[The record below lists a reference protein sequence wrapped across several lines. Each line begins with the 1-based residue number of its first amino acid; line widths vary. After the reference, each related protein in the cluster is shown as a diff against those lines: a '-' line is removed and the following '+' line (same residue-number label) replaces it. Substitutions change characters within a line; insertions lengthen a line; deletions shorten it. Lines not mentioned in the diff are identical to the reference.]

1 MSKTEW
7 TIEDIRK
14 VSDGLEGRPPQE
26 ALQWVADNFER
37 SEFAL
42 ACSLAELVLLDM
54 LVKIRKDA
62 RIFVIDTG
70 LLFKETYA
78 LKEKAEKRYGISLEV
93 YSSPVSLE
101 RMEEEHGPELWK
113 TDPDRCCAIRKVIP
127 LKEALSGLKVWITG
141 IRREQAPTR
150 ADVPIVG
157 WDDKYG
163 LIKVNPLA
171 GWTRK
176 QVWDYICANDVPYN
190 ELLDKGYP
198 SIGCEKCTQK
208 AKSGE
213 DPRSGRWAG
222 FEKTECGLHK

>member
-7 TIEDIRK
+7 TREELRK

-150 ADVPIVG
+150 ADAPIVG
-157 WDDKYG
+157 WDGKYG

-208 AKSGE
+208 AKPGE
-213 DPRSGRWAG
+213 DPRSGRWTG

>member
-1 MSKTEW
+1 MNKEW
-7 TIEDIRK
+7 SLEELKR
-14 VSDGLEGRPPQE
+14 VSDSLEGRPPQE
-26 ALQWVADNFER
+26 ALGWVVANFARED
-37 SEFAL
+37 FAL
-42 ACSLAELVLLDM
+42 ACSLGELVLLDM

-78 LKEKAEKRYGISLEV
+78 LKEKVEKKYGIRLEV
-93 YSSPVSLE
+93 FSSPVSLE
-101 RMEEEHGPELWK
+101 EMEREHGAELWK
-113 TDPDRCCAIRKVIP
+113 REPDKCCEIRKVVP
-127 LKEALSGLKVWITG
+127 LREALSGLKVWITG

-150 ADVPIVG
+150 ASAPVVG
-157 WDDKYG
+157 WDLKYG

-176 QVWDYICANDVPYN
+176 EVWDYIYNNDVPYN

-198 SIGCEKCTQK
+198 SIGCEKCTQMVK
-208 AKSGE
+208 PGE
-213 DPRSGRWAG
+213 DLRSGRWTG